1 MANIK
6 QQRKRVK
13 IARRERLENLRYKS
27 RIKTMFRSLS
37 VAAQD
42 DQDKA
47 QQIGL
52 ELISLIDRA
61 ASRGVIH
68 ANNASRKKSQVT
80 AVVKLGEGVSLPAGP
95 ATREARDGKSKA
107 DQRAGRST
115 AKREKKAAT
124 KEKQAALAAAEA
136 AAAKAKPKAEK
147 AEAAPAEEKAP
158 AAEEAPAVEEAPA
171 AEAEAK
177 TPAAETAEPEATAA
191 EPAAEAPEEAP
202 EAEAGEEKAGD

>member
-61 ASRGVIH
+61 ASRGVLH

-124 KEKQAALAAAEA
+124 KEKQAAKAAAEA

-147 AEAAPAEEKAP
+147 AEAAE
-158 AAEEAPAVEEAPA
+158 
-171 AEAEAK
+171 AEAEA
-177 TPAAETAEPEATAA
+177 PAEEATAA
-191 EPAAEAPEEAP
+191 EPAAEAPEAAP
-202 EAEAGEEKAGD
+202 EAEAGEEKTGE

>member
-1 MANIK
+1 LANIK

-147 AEAAPAEEKAP
+147 AEAAAAEEKAP
-158 AAEEAPAVEEAPA
+158 AAE
-171 AEAEAK
+171 AEAE
-177 TPAAETAEPEATAA
+177 TPAEETAEPEAAAA

>member
-37 VAAQD
+37 VAARD
-42 DQDKA
+42 DEEKA
-47 QQIGL
+47 RQIGL

-80 AVVKLGEGVSLPAGP
+80 ALVKLEEGASLPAGP
-95 ATREARDGKSKA
+95 ATREPKDGKSKA
-107 DQRAGRST
+107 DSRSGRAA
-115 AKREKKAAT
+115 AKQEK
-124 KEKQAALAAAEA
+124 KQAAKEKRASRAAAEA
-136 AAAKAKPKAEK
+136 AAAKAKPKEEPAAAEAK
-147 AEAAPAEEKAP
+147 PAPKAEAEPEETAAEETAIEEATEPEAAAEEPAAEAAPAEDDASP
-158 AAEEAPAVEEAPA
+158 AE
-171 AEAEAK
+171 
-177 TPAAETAEPEATAA
+177 
-191 EPAAEAPEEAP
+191 
-202 EAEAGEEKAGD
+202 

>member
-147 AEAAPAEEKAP
+147 AEAAAAEEKAP
-158 AAEEAPAVEEAPA
+158 AAEEAPA

-177 TPAAETAEPEATAA
+177 TPAEETAEPEATAA

>member
-147 AEAAPAEEKAP
+147 AEAAAAEEKAP
-158 AAEEAPAVEEAPA
+158 AAE
-171 AEAEAK
+171 AEAE
-177 TPAAETAEPEATAA
+177 TPAEETAEPEATAA